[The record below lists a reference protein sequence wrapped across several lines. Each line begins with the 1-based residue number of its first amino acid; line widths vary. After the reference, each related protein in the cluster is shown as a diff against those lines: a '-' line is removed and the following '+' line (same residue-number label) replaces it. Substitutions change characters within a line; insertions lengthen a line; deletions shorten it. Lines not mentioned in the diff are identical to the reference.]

1 MIYGILIIAIS
12 WIFLASR
19 FYRNRLGIDP
29 WFLRLYA
36 LGALIIFLDSFSFRH
51 FGLGLLPAASMMVG
65 LAIRVGIL
73 IPQPLISSG
82 RSSS

>member
-1 MIYGILIIAIS
+1 MFRYNSLMVYGILIIAIS

-29 WFLRLYA
+29 WFLRLYS

-51 FGLGLLPAASMMVG
+51 FGLGLSPVASLANLIVPLYILWKVG
-65 LAIRVGIL
+65 K
-73 IPQPLISSG
+73 
-82 RSSS
+82 

>member
-12 WIFLASR
+12 WIFLATR
-19 FYRNRLGIDP
+19 FYRNHLVINP

-51 FGLGLLPAASMMVG
+51 LGLLPVASAINLIVPLYILWKVG
-65 LAIRVGIL
+65 R
-73 IPQPLISSG
+73 
-82 RSSS
+82 

>member
-51 FGLGLLPAASMMVG
+51 FGLGLLPAASAVNLAVPLYILWKVG
-65 LAIRVGIL
+65 K
-73 IPQPLISSG
+73 
-82 RSSS
+82 

>member
-29 WFLRLYA
+29 WFLRLYS
-36 LGALIIFLDSFSFRH
+36 LGALIIFLDSFSFSH
-51 FGLGLLPAASMMVG
+51 FKFGLLPLAAAINLIVPLYILWKVG
-65 LAIRVGIL
+65 K
-73 IPQPLISSG
+73 
-82 RSSS
+82 

>member
-51 FGLGLLPAASMMVG
+51 FGLGLLPAASLVNLIVPLYILWKVG
-65 LAIRVGIL
+65 K
-73 IPQPLISSG
+73 
-82 RSSS
+82 